1 MQLFERM
8 ARTEMA
14 IHLAVVFG
22 IATAT
27 CVFVLIGATEA
38 ASISTACL
46 TIVLASRSIQVRHIE
61 RQKRAAAILSHHERM
76 RRPLGLQDRD

>member
-1 MQLFERM
+1 MRLFERM

-22 IATAT
+22 IGTAT
-27 CVFVLIGATEA
+27 VVFVLIGALEA
-38 ASISTACL
+38 ALASTLCL

-61 RQKRAAAILSHHERM
+61 RRKHAAAILSHHERM
-76 RRPLGLQDRD
+76 RRPLGL

>member
-1 MQLFERM
+1 MFKHM

-27 CVFVLIGATEA
+27 LVFVLIGAREA
-38 ASISTACL
+38 ALISTVCL
-46 TIVLASRSIQVRHIE
+46 MIVLASRSVQVRQHE
-61 RQKRAAAILSHHERM
+61 RRKRAAAILSHYERTQK
-76 RRPLGLQDRD
+76 PLGL